1 MSERRVRERER
12 ERRGEGRRV
21 KLYYYYW
28 AYCRTGEFQSKIV
41 VDKTFTNG
49 GY

>member
-12 ERRGEGRRV
+12 ERRVEGRRV

-28 AYCRTGEFQSKIV
+28 AYCRTRKFQSKIF